1 VKLTHKIVQP
11 FVYLL
16 EEELPYKVTITDVNG
31 YIVGSSD
38 PSRLGQF
45 HPSAYEILCG
55 RKPIETLEQ
64 DEYVNLPK
72 SVILGY
78 GEKIIY
84 EGECVGLIGL
94 IGPPE
99 ERKKDIKTAQFIL
112 RLLLDR
118 EQAQAEL
125 DLIAADKN
133 AFIVRLLHGVSEQES
148 WLKKRAV
155 RYGISIE
162 LPRYIAVVK
171 VRNLDL
177 KDRQPLESAKIRKG
191 ILQNVR
197 KMFPDP
203 EEAIYEA
210 ETGEIVILT
219 SSGRYK
225 AASKRAK
232 ATETAL
238 MNLYDKIKEQHDI
251 QPLIGVS
258 EECENYLCYSA
269 GYQQAL
275 SAIEIGEQTEPE
287 KGIYYYEQM
296 RLGRIVSAL
305 PNEIRPI
312 LQEGIIDRLICAQ
325 GTGLLETL
333 RVYYEQNMNV
343 SETANALFIHRNT
356 LQYRFKQIKDI
367 TGYDIRKVDDM
378 IQLRLA
384 VLQYQLFGSRENG
397 SGNSSSL
404 SRP

>member
-1 VKLTHKIVQP
+1 MKLTRKIVQP
-11 FVYLL
+11 FIYML
-16 EEELPYKVTITDVNG
+16 EEELPYKVTITDING

-38 PSRLGQF
+38 LSRLGQF

-64 DEYVNLPK
+64 DEYVNLPE
-72 SVILGY
+72 SVVLGY

-84 EGECVGLIGL
+84 DGECIGLIGL
-94 IGPPE
+94 IGPPQ

-118 EQAQAEL
+118 EQAQTEL

-133 AFIVRLLHGVSEQES
+133 AFIVRLLHSVSEQES
-148 WLKKRAV
+148 WLKKRAAL
-155 RYGISIE
+155 YGISME
-162 LPRYIAVVK
+162 LPRYIAVVQ
-171 VRNLDL
+171 VQYLDL
-177 KDRQPLESAKIRKG
+177 KDRKPLESAMIRKG
-191 ILQNVR
+191 ILQNV
-197 KMFPDP
+197 KKVFPDP
-203 EEAIYEA
+203 EDAIYEA

-225 AASKRAK
+225 SASKRAK
-232 ATETAL
+232 ATETVL
-238 MNLYDKIKEQHDI
+238 MNLYDEIKARYDV

-258 EECENYLCYSA
+258 EECESYLCYAA

-275 SAIEIGEQTEPE
+275 SAVEIGERTKRD

-296 RLGRIVSAL
+296 RLGRIVSGL
-305 PNEIRPI
+305 TSEIRPI
-312 LQEGIIDRLICAQ
+312 LQEGVIDRLLSAQ
-325 GTGLLETL
+325 AAGLLDTL
-333 RVYYEQNMNV
+333 QVYFDRNMNV
-343 SETANALFIHRNT
+343 SETANALYIHRNT

-384 VLQYQLFGSRENG
+384 VLQHQLFGNNKETSDI
-397 SGNSSSL
+397 
-404 SRP
+404 

>member
-1 VKLTHKIVQP
+1 MKLTHKIVQP
-11 FVYLL
+11 FIYTL

-38 PSRLGQF
+38 ASRLNQF

-64 DEYVNLPK
+64 DEYVNLPE
-72 SVILGY
+72 SVVLGY

-84 EGECVGLIGL
+84 NGECIGLIGL

-99 ERKKDIKTAQFIL
+99 ERKHDIKTAQFCL

-133 AFIVRLLHGVSEQES
+133 AFIVRLLHSVSEQEP
-148 WLKKRAV
+148 WLKRRAAL
-155 RYGISIE
+155 YGISMD
-162 LPRYIAVVK
+162 LPRYIAVVQI
-171 VRNLDL
+171 RYLDL
-177 KDRQPLESAKIRKG
+177 KDSQPLESATIRKG
-191 ILQNVR
+191 ILQNV
-197 KMFPDP
+197 KKVFPDP
-203 EEAIYEA
+203 EDVIYEA

-232 ATETAL
+232 ATETVL
-238 MNLYDKIKEQHDI
+238 MNLYDEIKARYDV

-258 EECENYLCYSA
+258 GECENYLCYSA
-269 GYQQAL
+269 GYRQAL
-275 SAIEIGEQTEPE
+275 SAIEIGQRTECG
-287 KGIYYYEQM
+287 KSIYRYEQM
-296 RLGRIVSAL
+296 RLRRIVSGL
-305 PNEIRPI
+305 TSEVRPI
-312 LQEGIIDRLICAQ
+312 LQEGIIDRLHTAQ
-325 GTGLLETL
+325 RTDLLDTL
-333 RVYYEQNMNV
+333 RVYFNRNMNV
-343 SETANALFIHRNT
+343 SETAEALYIHRNT
-356 LQYRFKQIKDI
+356 LQYRFKQIKEI

-384 VLQYQLFGSRENG
+384 VLQHQIFDS
-397 SGNSSSL
+397 
-404 SRP
+404 PPKPPDT